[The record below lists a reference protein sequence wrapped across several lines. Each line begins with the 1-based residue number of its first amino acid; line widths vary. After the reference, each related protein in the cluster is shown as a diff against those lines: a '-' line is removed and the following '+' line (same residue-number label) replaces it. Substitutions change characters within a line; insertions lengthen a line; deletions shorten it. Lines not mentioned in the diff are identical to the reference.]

1 MISHTSMIYLY
12 IIYDIGGVI
21 YDIGGAYD
29 MLDKYVISYMISH
42 MISCVRLILPFFGS
56 CDIVIF
62 A

>member
-1 MISHTSMIYLY
+1 MISHMIYMY

-29 MLDKYVISYMISH
+29 MLNKYVISCMISYMIS
-42 MISCVRLILPFFGS
+42 CVTLILPFFGS